1 MISDN
6 DIVSMTTVLVLF
18 ALLAAATAIDYKTHR
33 IPNWLLIPALGLAL
47 ILHTMDSGIYGL
59 IASAGGLALGLALL
73 LPLYVIGGMG
83 AGDVKLLG
91 VVGSFL
97 GPWGAVVAGMATMM
111 AGAVFGITII
121 VWQRVWPVLEV
132 HVAQI
137 LISPKTEAHTRA
149 VLHPLARRNPITKI
163 PYASA
168 IAAGTVA
175 ALWYMD
181 YLPEQFLG

>member
-1 MISDN
+1 
-6 DIVSMTTVLVLF
+6 
-18 ALLAAATAIDYKTHR
+18 
-33 IPNWLLIPALGLAL
+33 
-47 ILHTMDSGIYGL
+47 MDSGIYGL
-59 IASAGGLALGLALL
+59 IASAGGLALGLAML
-73 LPLYVIGGMG
+73 LPLYVVGGLG

-121 VWQRVWPVLEV
+121 VWQRMWPVLEV

-137 LISPKTEAHTRA
+137 LISPKTEAHTGS
-149 VLHPLARRNPITKI
+149 VLLPLARRIPITKI

-175 ALWYMD
+175 TLWYMD